1 MTFTFPVRPLN
12 FPSFTSIVLLLGLF
26 AAPLQAQQPAPAARA
41 GQATAR
47 AEVPPPFEELLA
59 ADTYKVYGEV
69 RNVGT
74 LLSTGGAAEIIDP
87 ITRLADP
94 GPQFKSLVSFLKK
107 NAEALAQA
115 RLMFASWAVRAD
127 VPVVFVAIEFPT
139 KEDAAKF
146 APKLETFLPTLMPP
160 AATLDADPTLAKP
173 PSPTQTEKQPANKVE
188 KPAASASP
196 NKAAA
201 PAADE
206 QLPFV
211 VTHADNLVCISDKS
225 FKFAKLHP
233 KDSKSLFQDPNF
245 RIARDQFASE
255 QIFVFFNVALE
266 EKAKARPSPTPF
278 ISQAEADRRKAED
291 TDDSP
296 DETPAEAARSRAGI
310 GEPSPD
316 PNRVIEPSPAVLTI
330 QSPSPTPAPTKEEAA
345 QQLAFGQVGHML
357 DAIGYGEPH
366 WPDAVGLAV
375 ALDGNEYVLRAV
387 MIDKPEAKKT
397 PIPFIP
403 QLIGGPPFTSDA
415 ASVLPEDTDFLVS
428 ASIDLTQTYDGMRK
442 EAEKKARAATERL
455 HATRQPQM
463 DPAIDAVDAFTEF
476 EKKAGFK
483 IKDDLL
489 PAFGREIALA
499 GSLNTLQGMGG
510 MNLGL
515 RLPPANTASETG
527 ADKDAQGKQA
537 KPAMPVMLIE
547 VRDRE
552 AARKLLPG
560 VLTGLGIGEANLI
573 AQTEKREDTDLVNYA
588 GVFAYAFV
596 GDFLVL
602 SDAGGVRKVVD
613 AYLNHQTL
621 SSNTVFRNSRRW
633 QPNRTVGQIYVSP
646 ALMEGYQEALR
657 STSATM
663 DPGLRDFLLGMD
675 PTAEAIT
682 YALSDDGLGTRHE
695 LHLPK
700 NLILMTVAR
709 VSSATKNPPP
719 EANEGMAI
727 GMLSGLASSEDQYKS
742 GPGKGSYGSLQQLS
756 DAKLFP
762 GDMLEKYASA
772 YKFEVTVAGD
782 QFEAVATPK
791 EYGKNGKRSFFVDKT
806 GVVRGDDHGGGPATI
821 ADKVVQ

>member
-1 MTFTFPVRPLN
+1 MTFTFPVRSLN
-12 FPSFTSIVLLLGLF
+12 FSRFTSIGLLLVLF
-26 AAPLQAQQPAPAARA
+26 AAPLQAQQPAPTARA
-41 GQATAR
+41 GQAATR

-115 RLMFASWAVRAD
+115 RLMFASWAVRTD

-146 APKLETFLPTLMPP
+146 APKLETFLPTLVPV
-160 AATLDADPTLAKP
+160 ATLDPDPALAKQP
-173 PSPTQTEKQPANKVE
+173 GPTQTDQQPANKVE
-188 KPAASASP
+188 KPAPSASP
-196 NKAAA
+196 NKAAS
-201 PAADE
+201 PATAE

-233 KDSKSLFQDPNF
+233 KDSKALFQDQNF
-245 RIARDQFASE
+245 RIARDQFSSE
-255 QIFVFFNVALE
+255 PIFLFFNVALE
-266 EKAKARPSPTPF
+266 EKAKSKPSPEPLMVKTEVENRQVTTVNPVVVASPELTASQPVVTAATPDLDPDVLNYEAAVLSAMPSPTP
-278 ISQAEADRRKAED
+278 
-291 TDDSP
+291 T
-296 DETPAEAARSRAGI
+296 
-310 GEPSPD
+310 
-316 PNRVIEPSPAVLTI
+316 
-330 QSPSPTPAPTKEEAA
+330 PTKQEAA
-345 QQLAFGQVGHML
+345 QQIASNQVGHML
-357 DAIGYGEPH
+357 DALGYGDPQ
-366 WPDAVGLAV
+366 WPEAVGLAV
-375 ALDGNEYVLRAV
+375 ALDGSEYVLRAV

-415 ASVLPEDTDFLVS
+415 ASVLPEDTDVLVS

-515 RLPPANTASETG
+515 RLPPANTATEAG
-527 ADKDAQGKQA
+527 ADKDEQGKQA
-537 KPAMPVMLIE
+537 KPAMPVLLIE
-547 VRDRE
+547 VRDRD

-573 AQTEKREDTDLVNYA
+573 AQTEKRDDTETVNYA
-588 GVFAYAFV
+588 GAFAYAFV

-646 ALMEGYQEALR
+646 ALMEGYQEAIR
-657 STSATM
+657 TMSATM
-663 DPGLRDFLLGMD
+663 DPGLRDVLLGMN

-727 GMLSGLASSEDQYKS
+727 GMLTGLASSEDQYKS

-762 GDMLEKYASA
+762 GEMLEKYASA
-772 YKFEVTVAGD
+772 YTFEVTVAGD

-821 ADKVVQ
+821 ADKVVQE